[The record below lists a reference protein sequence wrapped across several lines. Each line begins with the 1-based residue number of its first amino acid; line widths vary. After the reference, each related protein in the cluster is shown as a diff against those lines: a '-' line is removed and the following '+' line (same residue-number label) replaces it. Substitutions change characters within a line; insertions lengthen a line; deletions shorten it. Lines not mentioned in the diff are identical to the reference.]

1 MSMLVRVRVR
11 VRVRARAVELVR
23 ARARAVL
30 YMSYVY
36 LYMVAVDL
44 YLTPDHDPNHHGW
57 TGPAR
62 RGGLGRRGAVT
73 HIKNKCSSTPAPP
86 QASPPTPLPPPP
98 RPVRP
103 PTPTGRRPSS
113 TTVPAPACWRAAGP
127 SHGSLKI
134 APLGDRW
141 LQRTSPASRP
151 GHPKKEPQREPQN
164 MPKAAS
170 KASAREAPNEFGP
183 RRASPL
189 TKPCMT
195 MNLATVLRFRDTD
208 QGCQNP
214 GCRGPDSIAILP
226 MLPEVPAGTPSGDT
240 FAVHFGSQELCLT
253 CPHRLTRAP
262 LFLHA
267 TKRPFSAPWAA
278 LACRGVAEAATDR
291 KGSTPHR
298 SDRPTSLFPRIP
310 RSTYKSKA
318 AV

>member
-1 MSMLVRVRVR
+1 M
-11 VRVRARAVELVR
+11 
-23 ARARAVL
+23 
-30 YMSYVY
+30 
-36 LYMVAVDL
+36 

-141 LQRTSPASRP
+141 FQRTSPASRP

-214 GCRGPDSIAILP
+214 GCRGPDSIAIFANAHRGACRDP
-226 MLPEVPAGTPSGDT
+226 PWRHFCRADWVPRIVPYISPQID
-240 FAVHFGSQELCLT
+240 E
-253 CPHRLTRAP
+253 RAF
-262 LFLHA
+262 FLHA
-267 TKRPFSAPWAA
+267 AKPAVLRTLGCPGLPWCSRGGHRPERFDP
-278 LACRGVAEAATDR
+278 
-291 KGSTPHR
+291 STV
-298 SDRPTSLFPRIP
+298 DRPT
-310 RSTYKSKA
+310 
-318 AV
+318 